1 MKRCGWCLHRLWRPG
16 CRVTTRLASASTCA
30 RCAPSPPR
38 LQRVGTVIASPQA
51 PRVSPPQV
59 IPYIASQFRKD
70 KIWLRRTR
78 PSKRQYQVML
88 AIDDSQSMADNRAG
102 QLACEA
108 LVTICKAMSKL
119 EVRPAA
125 LIVRAACTCTHW
137 PLVVHG
143 ARLGSCRW

>member
-1 MKRCGWCLHRLWRPG
+1 ML
-16 CRVTTRLASASTCA
+16 
-30 RCAPSPPR
+30 
-38 LQRVGTVIASPQA
+38 
-51 PRVSPPQV
+51 RVSQV

-119 EVRPAA
+119 EVRCRAQCPYRPHLPITDAPHHPRCHRPAHCH
-125 LIVRAACTCTHW
+125 R
-137 PLVVHG
+137 LVSF
-143 ARLGSCRW
+143 LW

>member
-1 MKRCGWCLHRLWRPG
+1 ML
-16 CRVTTRLASASTCA
+16 
-30 RCAPSPPR
+30 
-38 LQRVGTVIASPQA
+38 
-51 PRVSPPQV
+51 RVSQV

-70 KIWLRRTR
+70 EIWLRRTR

-119 EVRPAA
+119 EVRCHTQCPYRSISPSLTP
-125 LIVRAACTCTHW
+125 LIILAVTAPPTVTGW
-137 PLVVHG
+137 
-143 ARLGSCRW
+143 